1 MTVFFL
7 TLAVL
12 AVGIA
17 AMSLAVILRKNN
29 SFSKFFLG
37 HNTHMRERDTSCPK
51 EEEKTLHN
59 KDKHGYCSHCG
70 KA

>member
-29 SFSKFFLG
+29 SFSKFSVG
-37 HNTHMRERDTSCPK
+37 HNTHMRERDIRCPK
-51 EEEKTLHN
+51 EEEN
-59 KDKHGYCSHCG
+59 
-70 KA
+70 AP